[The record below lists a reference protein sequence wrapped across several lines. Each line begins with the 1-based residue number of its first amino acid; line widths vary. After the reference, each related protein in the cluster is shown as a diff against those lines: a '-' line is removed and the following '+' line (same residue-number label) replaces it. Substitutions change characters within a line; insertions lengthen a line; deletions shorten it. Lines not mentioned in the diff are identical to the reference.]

1 MRTKR
6 REPRAERREP
16 RAETSRRSILWTGL
30 CSLVMVFG
38 LTAAAASA
46 GEIVFLQDGR
56 TIQAD
61 KTEIIGDKIRIEKP
75 AETIEVP
82 RADVLSIHPVTPP
95 TASPGAPPPADV
107 YRDMTQQMTDKV
119 RREIPQPGAPR
130 GKSP

>member
-1 MRTKR
+1 ML
-6 REPRAERREP
+6 A
-16 RAETSRRSILWTGL
+16 
-30 CSLVMVFG
+30 FG
-38 LTAAAASA
+38 LNATVASA

-61 KTEIIGDKIRIEKP
+61 KTEIVGDKIRIERP

-82 RADVLSIHPVTPP
+82 RASVLSIHPVTPP
-95 TASPGAPPPADV
+95 TASPGTPPPADV